1 MDGAGM
7 TDPTDRA
14 ALTTLIAAAISH
26 CEREIAE
33 MNRAVRMLEKAE
45 QGIWPTKTP
54 LGYRNVAAW
63 GAKEVLRGRPH
74 WASGYRRA
82 RRGPGAGTAVARPH

>member
-1 MDGAGM
+1 MAEL
-7 TDPTDRA
+7 TDRM

-45 QGIWPTKTP
+45 RRRIEATWQDGQQWRGLASDDSTQMVDALMVLTD
-54 LGYRNVAAW
+54 
-63 GAKEVLRGRPH
+63 GALTFEED
-74 WASGYRRA
+74 
-82 RRGPGAGTAVARPH
+82 

>member
-1 MDGAGM
+1 M

-14 ALTTLIAAAISH
+14 ALTTLIAAAVSH

-45 QGIWPTKTP
+45 RRRIEATWQDGQQWRGLASDDFTQMVDALVALTDGAITF
-54 LGYRNVAAW
+54 RND
-63 GAKEVLRGRPH
+63 
-74 WASGYRRA
+74 
-82 RRGPGAGTAVARPH
+82 

>member
-1 MDGAGM
+1 M

-33 MNRAVRMLEKAE
+33 MNRVVRLLEKDDRRSIEATY
-45 QGIWPTKTP
+45 QDGQQWRGLASDDFTRMVDALMVLTDGGITF
-54 LGYRNVAAW
+54 RND
-63 GAKEVLRGRPH
+63 
-74 WASGYRRA
+74 
-82 RRGPGAGTAVARPH
+82 